1 MFWRMVTKTLIRQ
14 RGKMLMIA
22 FTVIL
27 GVSLSTAMMNV
38 MLGVGDKVNREL
50 KVYGANITVR
60 HKDAALMNDLYGLT
74 GQGVNDKFLYE
85 EDVLK
90 LKSIFWGFN
99 ILDFA
104 PMLEGHATLTI
115 ASDFQPERTLPENN
129 TNMQTAN
136 TSPVNN
142 TNMQSANTSPQN
154 NIYVQLLGTWP
165 EKNTV
170 LPTGEELHTG
180 LKALRTWWEILPGG
194 EWLSENDNDSVM
206 VGHMLAEQ
214 NNIHTGDSITLNG
227 KPFTVKAIFNDGGND
242 DSKILMTLPAVQD
255 IMNLHGRVS
264 TIEVSALTTPDNDLA
279 RKAAQ
284 DPRSLSPEEYET
296 WYCTAYVSAICH
308 QIQEV
313 IRDGVAKPVRQVAE
327 SEGTILNKTTL
338 LMVLITIL
346 SSIGSALAISN
357 LITASVIER
366 SQELGLLKALGAYN
380 WQIVLLVLLEV
391 MITGLFGGILGY
403 FLGIGFAQ
411 IIGQTV
417 FGSYIEIA
425 RMVILIVAVILFF
438 VTVLGS
444 IPAIRYLTALKPT
457 EVLHGK

>member
-1 MFWRMVTKTLIRQ
+1 MITKTLIRQ
-14 RGKMLMIA
+14 KGKMLMIA

-74 GQGVNDKFLYE
+74 GQGVSDKFLHE

-104 PMLEGHATLTI
+104 PMLEG
-115 ASDFQPERTLPENN
+115 
-129 TNMQTAN
+129 TARLN
-136 TSPVNN
+136 GED
-142 TNMQSANTSPQN
+142 
-154 NIYVQLLGTWP
+154 VQLIGTWP
-165 EKNTV
+165 EKNTI

-180 LKALRTWWEILPGG
+180 FKALRTWWEVSG
-194 EWLSENDNDSVM
+194 EWLSENDDASVM
-206 VGHMLAEQ
+206 LGKLFADIHSLHVGD
-214 NNIHTGDSITLNG
+214 TVTLSG
-227 KPFTVKAIFNDGGND
+227 KPFTVKGIFNDGGND

-255 IMNLHGRVS
+255 IMNLRGRVS

-284 DPRSLSPEEYET
+284 DPHSLSPDEYET

-391 MITGLFGGILGY
+391 MITGLFGGVLGY

-438 VTVLGS
+438 VTLLGS
-444 IPAIRYLTALKPT
+444 VPAIRYLTALKPT

>member
-1 MFWRMVTKTLIRQ
+1 MFWRMIGRTLVRQ
-14 RGKMLMIA
+14 KGKMLMIA
-22 FTVIL
+22 FTVVL

-60 HKDAALMNDLYGLT
+60 HKEAALMSDLYGLNE
-74 GQGVNDKFLYE
+74 GQGVTDKFLRE
-85 EDVLK
+85 EDVMK

-99 ILDFA
+99 IIGFA
-104 PMLEGHATLTI
+104 PMLNGRVELQGVG
-115 ASDFQPERTLPENN
+115 
-129 TNMQTAN
+129 
-136 TSPVNN
+136 PV
-142 TNMQSANTSPQN
+142 T
-154 NIYVQLLGTWP
+154 VVGTWMRKHA
-165 EKNTV
+165 ELN
-170 LPTGEELHTG
+170 TGETVDTG
-180 LKALRTWWEILPGG
+180 LRDLRSWWARDLKGDWIG
-194 EWLSENDNDSVM
+194 EADDDFVM
-206 VGHMLAEQ
+206 VGSLLAGR
-214 NNIHTGDSITLNG
+214 NDIKPGDVLTLSSG
-227 KPFTVKAIFNDGGND
+227 GRTKRVTVKGVFTDGSNADTEVIGTLRMVQE
-242 DSKILMTLPAVQD
+242 LMDLP
-255 IMNLHGRVS
+255 GCVS

-284 DPRSLSPEEYET
+284 NPKSLSPDEYET

-313 IRDGVAKPVRQVAE
+313 VRDGVARPVRQVAE

-366 SQELGLLKALGAYN
+366 SQELGLMKALGAQN
-380 WQIVLLVLLEV
+380 WQIALLVLTEV
-391 MITGLFGGILGY
+391 MMTSVLGGAVGY
-403 FLGIGFAQ
+403 FVGIGFAQ
-411 IIGQTV
+411 LIGQTV
-417 FGSYIEIA
+417 FGSTIEIA

-438 VTVLGS
+438 VTLLGS
-444 IPAIRYLTALKPT
+444 VPAIRYLMALKPT

>member
-1 MFWRMVTKTLIRQ
+1 MIFKTLVRQ
-14 RGKMLMIA
+14 KSKMLMIA
-22 FTVIL
+22 FTVVL

-60 HKDAALMNDLYGLT
+60 HKDAALMSDLYGLT
-74 GQGVNDKFLYE
+74 EGLGVNDKFLYE
-85 EDVLK
+85 EDALK

-104 PMLEGHATLTI
+104 PMLDGKAVM
-115 ASDFQPERTLPENN
+115 NN
-129 TNMQTAN
+129 
-136 TSPVNN
+136 SVEIPL
-142 TNMQSANTSPQN
+142 
-154 NIYVQLLGTWP
+154 IGTWP
-165 EKNTV
+165 EKHAI
-170 LPTGEELHTG
+170 LSTGEELNTG
-180 LKALRTWWEILPGG
+180 LKSLRTWWDIEG
-194 EWLSENDNDSVM
+194 EWLKENDDDFVM
-206 VGHMLAEQ
+206 LGKLIASKYNLKVGDE
-214 NNIHTGDSITLNG
+214 ITLNNKNFKIKG
-227 KPFTVKAIFNDGGND
+227 IFHDGGNSD
-242 DSKILMTLPAVQD
+242 EKILMTLPAVQNL
-255 IMNLHGRVS
+255 MNLQNKIS
-264 TIEVSALTTPDNDLA
+264 EIEVSALTTPDNDLA

-284 DPRSLSPEEYET
+284 DPKSLSPDEYET

-313 IRDGVAKPVRQVAE
+313 IRDGVAKAVRQVAE

-338 LMVLITIL
+338 LMILITIL

-380 WQIVLLVLLEV
+380 WQIVLLVLVEV
-391 MITGLFGGILGY
+391 MLTGLFGGIIGY

-438 VTVLGS
+438 VTLLGS
-444 IPAIRYLTALKPT
+444 VPAIRYLMALKPT

>member
-1 MFWRMVTKTLIRQ
+1 MGEVRALFWRMIGRTLVRQ
-14 RGKMLMIA
+14 KSKMLMIA
-22 FTVIL
+22 FTVVL

-60 HKDAALMNDLYGLT
+60 HKEAALMSDLYGLNE
-74 GQGVNDKFLYE
+74 GQGVTDKFLRE
-85 EDVLK
+85 EDVMK

-99 ILDFA
+99 IIGFA
-104 PMLEGHATLTI
+104 PMLNGRAELQGVG
-115 ASDFQPERTLPENN
+115 
-129 TNMQTAN
+129 
-136 TSPVNN
+136 PV
-142 TNMQSANTSPQN
+142 T
-154 NIYVQLLGTWP
+154 VVGTWMRKHA
-165 EKNTV
+165 ELN
-170 LPTGEELHTG
+170 TGETVDTG
-180 LKALRTWWEILPGG
+180 LRDLRSWWARDLKGDWIG
-194 EWLSENDNDSVM
+194 EADDDFVM
-206 VGHMLAEQ
+206 VGSLLAGR
-214 NNIHTGDSITLNG
+214 NDIKPGDVLTLSSG
-227 KPFTVKAIFNDGGND
+227 GRTKRVTVKGVFTDGSNADTEVIGTLRMVQE
-242 DSKILMTLPAVQD
+242 LMDLP
-255 IMNLHGRVS
+255 GCVS

-284 DPRSLSPEEYET
+284 NPKSLSPDEYET

-313 IRDGVAKPVRQVAE
+313 VRDGVARPVRQVAE

-338 LMVLITIL
+338 LMILITIL

-366 SQELGLLKALGAYN
+366 SQELGLMKALGAQN
-380 WQIVLLVLLEV
+380 WQIALLVLTEV
-391 MITGLFGGILGY
+391 MMTSVLGGAVGY
-403 FLGIGFAQ
+403 FVGIGFAQ

-417 FGSYIEIA
+417 FGSTIEIA

-438 VTVLGS
+438 VALLGGV
-444 IPAIRYLTALKPT
+444 PALRHPMALKPT

>member
-1 MFWRMVTKTLIRQ
+1 MFWHMIIKTLIRQ
-14 RGKMLMIA
+14 KSKMMMIA

-60 HKDAALMNDLYGLT
+60 HKDAALMSDLYGLNE
-74 GQGVNDKFLYE
+74 GLGVNDNFLHE

-104 PMLEGHATLTI
+104 PMLDGRVLMN
-115 ASDFQPERTLPENN
+115 S
-129 TNMQTAN
+129 
-136 TSPVNN
+136 
-142 TNMQSANTSPQN
+142 
-154 NIYVQLLGTWP
+154 NIDAAIMGTWP
-165 EKNTV
+165 EKHAV
-170 LPTGEELHTG
+170 LSTGEELNTG
-180 LKALRTWWEILPGG
+180 LKSLRTWWDVKGK
-194 EWLSENDNDSVM
+194 WLNENDNDSVM
-206 VGHMLAEQ
+206 LGSILASE
-214 NNIHTGDSITLNG
+214 NNIHTGDKITLKNNG
-227 KPFTVKAIFNDGGND
+227 HEKIFTVKGIFNDGGNA
-242 DSKILMTLPAVQD
+242 DSKILMTLSSAQAL
-255 IMNLHGRVS
+255 MNLPGKVS
-264 TIEVSALTTPDNDLA
+264 SIEVSALTTPDNDLA

-313 IRDGVAKPVRQVAE
+313 VRDGVAKAVRQVAE

-338 LMVLITIL
+338 LMILITIL

-380 WQIVLLVLLEV
+380 WEIALLVLAEV
-391 MITGLFGGILGY
+391 MITGLFGGIIGY
-403 FLGIGFAQ
+403 FLGIAFAQ
-411 IIGQTV
+411 VIGQTV

-438 VTVLGS
+438 VTLIGS
-444 IPAIRYLTALKPT
+444 IPAIRYLMALKPT

>member
-1 MFWRMVTKTLIRQ
+1 MFWHMVFKTIIRQ
-14 RGKMLMIA
+14 KSKMLMIA

-60 HKDAALMNDLYGLT
+60 HKDAALMNDLYGLNE
-74 GQGVNDKFLYE
+74 GIGINDKFLFE

-90 LKSIFWGFN
+90 LKTIFWGFN

-104 PMLEGHATLTI
+104 PILSGKVILNSSEVPIMGTWIAKHATL
-115 ASDFQPERTLPENN
+115 S
-129 TNMQTAN
+129 
-136 TSPVNN
+136 
-142 TNMQSANTSPQN
+142 
-154 NIYVQLLGTWP
+154 
-165 EKNTV
+165 
-170 LPTGEELHTG
+170 TGEELNTG
-180 LKALRTWWEILPGG
+180 LKSLRTWWDIQGDWIQEGNNNEVMLGNLLAKKINAKI
-194 EWLSENDNDSVM
+194 NDVIS
-206 VGHMLAEQ
+206 L
-214 NNIHTGDSITLNG
+214 NNKN
-227 KPFTVKAIFNDGGND
+227 FVVKGIFNDGGDADNE
-242 DSKILMTLPAVQD
+242 ILMTLSAAQD
-255 IMNLHGRVS
+255 LLNLHGKIS
-264 TIEVSALTTPDNDLA
+264 DIEVSALTTPDNDLA
-279 RKAAQ
+279 KKAAQ
-284 DPRSLSPEEYET
+284 NPRSLSPEEYET

-338 LMVLITIL
+338 LMILITIL

-380 WQIVLLVLLEV
+380 WQIALLVLVEV
-391 MITGLFGGILGY
+391 MITGLLGGILGY

-425 RMVILIVAVILFF
+425 QMVILIVGVILFF
-438 VTVLGS
+438 VTLAGS
-444 IPAIRYLTALKPT
+444 IPAIRYLMALKPT

>member
-1 MFWRMVTKTLIRQ
+1 MFWRMITKTLIRQ
-14 RGKMLMIA
+14 RGKMIMIA
-22 FTVIL
+22 FTVVL

-60 HKDAALMNDLYGLT
+60 HKDAALMSDLYGLE
-74 GQGVNDKFLYE
+74 GQGVNDKFLRE
-85 EDVLK
+85 NDVLK

-104 PMLEGHATLTI
+104 PMLEGRAGLNG
-115 ASDFQPERTLPENN
+115 SD
-129 TNMQTAN
+129 
-136 TSPVNN
+136 
-142 TNMQSANTSPQN
+142 
-154 NIYVQLLGTWP
+154 VQIIGTWP
-165 EKNTV
+165 EKHAA

-180 LKALRTWWEILPGG
+180 LKSLRTWWEISG
-194 EWLSENDNDSVM
+194 EWLGEDDNNSVM
-206 VGHMLAEQ
+206 AGHLLASQ
-214 NNIHTGDSITLNG
+214 NNIHAGDTITLTANG
-227 KPFTVKAIFNDGGND
+227 QSRNFTVKGIFNDGGNS
-242 DSKILMTLPAVQD
+242 DSKILMTLPAAQELL
-255 IMNLHGRVS
+255 NLHGRVS
-264 TIEVSALTTPDNDLA
+264 AIEVSALTTPDNDLA

-284 DPRSLSPEEYET
+284 DPHSLSPDEYET

-313 IRDGVAKPVRQVAE
+313 IEDGVAKPVRQVAE

-366 SQELGLLKALGAYN
+366 SQELGLLKALGAHN
-380 WQIVLLVLLEV
+380 WQIALLVLAEV
-391 MITGLFGGILGY
+391 MITGIAGGVIGY
-403 FLGIGFAQ
+403 FMGIGFAQ
-411 IIGQTV
+411 VIGQTV

-425 RMVILIVAVILFF
+425 RMVILIVALILFL
-438 VTVLGS
+438 VTLIGS
-444 IPAIRYLTALKPT
+444 IPAIRYLMALKPT

>member
-1 MFWRMVTKTLIRQ
+1 MIGRTLVRQ
-14 RGKMLMIA
+14 KGKMLMIA
-22 FTVIL
+22 FTVVL

-60 HKDAALMNDLYGLT
+60 HKEAALMSDLYGLNE
-74 GQGVNDKFLYE
+74 GQGVTDKFLR
-85 EDVLK
+85 EDDVMK

-99 ILDFA
+99 IIGFA
-104 PMLEGHATLTI
+104 PMLNGRAELQGVG
-115 ASDFQPERTLPENN
+115 
-129 TNMQTAN
+129 
-136 TSPVNN
+136 PV
-142 TNMQSANTSPQN
+142 T
-154 NIYVQLLGTWP
+154 VVGTWMRKHA
-165 EKNTV
+165 ELN
-170 LPTGEELHTG
+170 TGETVDTG
-180 LKALRTWWEILPGG
+180 LRDLRSWWARDLKGDWIG
-194 EWLSENDNDSVM
+194 EADDDFVM
-206 VGHMLAEQ
+206 VGSLLAGR
-214 NNIHTGDSITLNG
+214 NDIKPGDVLTLSSG
-227 KPFTVKAIFNDGGND
+227 GRTKRVTVKGVFTDGSNADTEVIGTLRMVQE
-242 DSKILMTLPAVQD
+242 LMDLP
-255 IMNLHGRVS
+255 GCVS

-284 DPRSLSPEEYET
+284 NPKSLSPDEYET

-313 IRDGVAKPVRQVAE
+313 VRDGVARPVRQVAE

-338 LMVLITIL
+338 LMILITIL

-366 SQELGLLKALGAYN
+366 SQELGLMKALGAQN
-380 WQIVLLVLLEV
+380 WQIALLVLTEV
-391 MITGLFGGILGY
+391 MMTSILGGAVGY
-403 FLGIGFAQ
+403 FVGIGFAQ

-417 FGSYIEIA
+417 FGSTIEIA

-438 VTVLGS
+438 VALLGS
-444 IPAIRYLTALKPT
+444 VPAIRYLMALTPT

>member
-1 MFWRMVTKTLIRQ
+1 MGEVRALFWRMIGRTLVRQ
-14 RGKMLMIA
+14 KGKMLMIA
-22 FTVIL
+22 FTVVL

-60 HKDAALMNDLYGLT
+60 HKEAALMSDLYGLNE
-74 GQGVNDKFLYE
+74 GQGVTDKFLRE
-85 EDVLK
+85 EDVMK

-99 ILDFA
+99 IIGFA
-104 PMLEGHATLTI
+104 PMLNGRAELQGVG
-115 ASDFQPERTLPENN
+115 
-129 TNMQTAN
+129 
-136 TSPVNN
+136 PV
-142 TNMQSANTSPQN
+142 T
-154 NIYVQLLGTWP
+154 VVGTWMRKHA
-165 EKNTV
+165 ELN
-170 LPTGEELHTG
+170 TGETVDTG
-180 LKALRTWWEILPGG
+180 LRDLRSWWARDLKGDWIG
-194 EWLSENDNDSVM
+194 EADDDFVM
-206 VGHMLAEQ
+206 VGSLLAGR
-214 NNIHTGDSITLNG
+214 NDIKPGDVLTLSSG
-227 KPFTVKAIFNDGGND
+227 GRTKRVTVKGVFTDGSNADTEVIG
-242 DSKILMTLPAVQD
+242 TLRMVQELLD
-255 IMNLHGRVS
+255 LPGCVS

-284 DPRSLSPEEYET
+284 NPKSLSPDEYET

-313 IRDGVAKPVRQVAE
+313 VRDGVARPVRQVAE

-366 SQELGLLKALGAYN
+366 SQELGLMKALGAQN
-380 WQIVLLVLLEV
+380 WQIALLVLTEV
-391 MITGLFGGILGY
+391 MMTSVLGGAVGY
-403 FLGIGFAQ
+403 FVGIGFAQ
-411 IIGQTV
+411 LIGQTV
-417 FGSYIEIA
+417 FGSTIEIA

-438 VTVLGS
+438 VTLLGS
-444 IPAIRYLTALKPT
+444 VPAIRYLMALKPT

>member
-1 MFWRMVTKTLIRQ
+1 MVTKTLIRQ
-14 RGKMLMIA
+14 KSKMLMIA

-60 HKDAALMNDLYGLT
+60 HKDAALMSDLYGLNE
-74 GQGVNDKFLYE
+74 GLGVNDKFLHE
-85 EDVLK
+85 EDILK
-90 LKSIFWGFN
+90 LKTIFWGFN

-104 PMLEGHATLTI
+104 PMLDGHAIL
-115 ASDFQPERTLPENN
+115 Q
-129 TNMQTAN
+129 AN
-136 TSPVNN
+136 GRVAGEVS
-142 TNMQSANTSPQN
+142 
-154 NIYVQLLGTWP
+154 LLGTWP
-165 EKNTV
+165 DKHAI
-170 LPTGEELHTG
+170 LSTGEELNTG
-180 LKALRTWWEILPGG
+180 LKSLRTWWDIKG
-194 EWLSENDNDSVM
+194 EWLNENDSDAVM
-206 VGHMLAEQ
+206 IGNLLASR
-214 NNIHTGDSITLNG
+214 NNIHVGDSITLINNG
-227 KPFTVKAIFNDGGND
+227 LVKNFRVKAIFNDGGNSD
-242 DSKILMTLPAVQD
+242 GKILMPLESVQEL
-255 IMNLHGRVS
+255 MNLSGKIS
-264 TIEVSALTTPDNDLA
+264 NIEVSALTTPDNDLA

-284 DPRSLSPEEYET
+284 DPRSLSPDEYET

-338 LMVLITIL
+338 LMILITIL

-380 WQIVLLVLLEV
+380 WQIALLVLVEV
-391 MITGLFGGILGY
+391 MMTGLLGGVLGY

-425 RMVILIVAVILFF
+425 RMVILIVAIILFF
-438 VTVLGS
+438 VTLIGS
-444 IPAIRYLTALKPT
+444 IPAIRYLMALKPT

>member
-1 MFWRMVTKTLIRQ
+1 MFWRMITKTLIRQ

-60 HKDAALMNDLYGLT
+60 HKDAALMNDLYGLS
-74 GQGVNDKFLYE
+74 GQGVSDKFLHE

-104 PMLEGHATLTI
+104 PMLEGHAALNGKDEI
-115 ASDFQPERTLPENN
+115 Q
-129 TNMQTAN
+129 
-136 TSPVNN
+136 
-142 TNMQSANTSPQN
+142 
-154 NIYVQLLGTWP
+154 ILGTWP

-170 LPTGEELHTG
+170 LPTGEELRTG
-180 LKALRTWWEILPGG
+180 LKALRTWWEVDGSWLG
-194 EWLSENDNDSVM
+194 EDEDGAVM
-206 VGHMLAEQ
+206 VGHLLAGEKG
-214 NNIHTGDSITLNG
+214 IHVGDSITLNG
-227 KPFTVKAIFNDGGND
+227 RAFTVKGIFNDGGTD
-242 DSKILMTLPAVQD
+242 DSKILMTLPALQD
-255 IMNLHGRVS
+255 LMNLRGKVS

-284 DPRSLSPEEYET
+284 NPRSLSPDEYET

-380 WQIVLLVLLEV
+380 WQIVLLVLAEV
-391 MITGLFGGILGY
+391 MITGLLGGVLGY

-438 VTVLGS
+438 VTLLGS
-444 IPAIRYLTALKPT
+444 VPAIRYLTALKPT

>member
-1 MFWRMVTKTLIRQ
+1 MFWRMITKTLIRQ
-14 RGKMLMIA
+14 KSKMIMIA
-22 FTVIL
+22 FTVVL

-60 HKDAALMNDLYGLT
+60 HKDAALMNDLYGLE
-74 GQGVNDKFLYE
+74 GQGVNDKFLRE
-85 EDVLK
+85 DDVLK

-104 PMLEGHATLTI
+104 PILEGRATLNGSEVSI
-115 ASDFQPERTLPENN
+115 
-129 TNMQTAN
+129 
-136 TSPVNN
+136 
-142 TNMQSANTSPQN
+142 
-154 NIYVQLLGTWP
+154 IGTWP
-165 EKNTV
+165 EKHAT

-180 LKALRTWWEILPGG
+180 LKSLRTWWAVNG
-194 EWLSENDNDSVM
+194 EWLEEDDDDGVM
-206 VGHMLAEQ
+206 IGHLLASQKNIDVGDE
-214 NNIHTGDSITLNG
+214 ITLDTEE
-227 KPFTVKAIFNDGGND
+227 FTVKGIFNDGGND
-242 DSKILMTLPAVQD
+242 DGKILMTLPSAQKLLD
-255 IMNLHGRVS
+255 LPGRVS
-264 TIEVSALTTPDNDLA
+264 DIEVSALTTPDNDLA

-313 IRDGVAKPVRQVAE
+313 IEDGVAKPVRQVAE

-380 WQIVLLVLLEV
+380 WQIVLLVLAEV
-391 MITGLFGGILGY
+391 MITGIAGGVVGY
-403 FLGIGFAQ
+403 FMGIGFAQ

-425 RMVILIVAVILFF
+425 RMVILIVAVILFL
-438 VTVLGS
+438 VTLIGS
-444 IPAIRYLTALKPT
+444 IPAIRYLMALKPT

>member
-1 MFWRMVTKTLIRQ
+1 MIGRTLVRQ
-14 RGKMLMIA
+14 KGKMLMIA
-22 FTVIL
+22 FTVVL

-60 HKDAALMNDLYGLT
+60 HKEAALMSDLYGLNE
-74 GQGVNDKFLYE
+74 GQGVTDKFLRE
-85 EDVLK
+85 EDVMK

-99 ILDFA
+99 IIGFA
-104 PMLEGHATLTI
+104 PMLNGRAELQGVG
-115 ASDFQPERTLPENN
+115 
-129 TNMQTAN
+129 
-136 TSPVNN
+136 PV
-142 TNMQSANTSPQN
+142 T
-154 NIYVQLLGTWP
+154 VVGTWMRKHA
-165 EKNTV
+165 ELN
-170 LPTGEELHTG
+170 TGETVDTG
-180 LKALRTWWEILPGG
+180 LRDLRSWWARDLKGDWIG
-194 EWLSENDNDSVM
+194 EADDDFVM
-206 VGHMLAEQ
+206 VGSLLAGR
-214 NNIHTGDSITLNG
+214 NDIKPGNVLTLSSG
-227 KPFTVKAIFNDGGND
+227 GRTKRVTVKGVFTDGSNADTEVIGTLRMVQE
-242 DSKILMTLPAVQD
+242 LMDLP
-255 IMNLHGRVS
+255 GCVS

-284 DPRSLSPEEYET
+284 NPKSLSPDEYET

-313 IRDGVAKPVRQVAE
+313 VRDGVARPVRQVAE

-338 LMVLITIL
+338 LMILITIL

-366 SQELGLLKALGAYN
+366 SQELGLMKALGAQN
-380 WQIVLLVLLEV
+380 WQIALLVLTEV
-391 MITGLFGGILGY
+391 MMTSVLGGAVGY
-403 FLGIGFAQ
+403 FVGIGFAQ

-417 FGSYIEIA
+417 FGSTIEIA

-438 VTVLGS
+438 VALLGS
-444 IPAIRYLTALKPT
+444 VPAIRYLMALKPT

>member
-1 MFWRMVTKTLIRQ
+1 MFWRMIFKTLSRQ
-14 RGKMLMIA
+14 KSKMLMIA

-60 HKDAALMNDLYGLT
+60 HKDAALMSDLYGLT
-74 GQGVNDKFLYE
+74 EGLGVNDKFLYE
-85 EDVLK
+85 EDILK

-104 PMLEGHATLTI
+104 PMLEGKI
-115 ASDFQPERTLPENN
+115 ENF
-129 TNMQTAN
+129 
-136 TSPVNN
+136 SV
-142 TNMQSANTSPQN
+142 
-154 NIYVQLLGTWP
+154 VGTWP
-165 EKNTV
+165 EKHAI
-170 LPTGEELHTG
+170 LSTGEELNTG
-180 LKALRTWWEILPGG
+180 LKNLRTWWEILPGG
-194 EWLSENDNDSVM
+194 QWLDENDNEAVM
-206 VGHMLAEQ
+206 IGQELAEK
-214 NNIHTGDSITLNG
+214 NNFHVGDSLVLEG
-227 KPFTVKAIFNDGGND
+227 KNFLIKGIFHDGGAD
-242 DSKILMTLPAVQD
+242 DGKILMTLPALQD
-255 IMNLHGRVS
+255 LLNLSGKIS
-264 TIEVSALTTPDNDLA
+264 SIEVSALTTPDNDLA

-284 DPRSLSPEEYET
+284 DPRSLSPDEYET

-338 LMVLITIL
+338 LMILITIL

-391 MITGLFGGILGY
+391 MITGLAGGVVGY

-425 RMVILIVAVILFF
+425 RMVILIVSVILFF
-438 VTVLGS
+438 VTLLGS
-444 IPAIRYLTALKPT
+444 VPAIRYLMALKPT

>member
-1 MFWRMVTKTLIRQ
+1 MFWRMIFKTLVRQ
-14 RGKMLMIA
+14 KSKMLMIA

-60 HKDAALMNDLYGLT
+60 HKDAALMSDLYGLT
-74 GQGVNDKFLYE
+74 EGLGVNDKFLYE
-85 EDVLK
+85 EDIFK
-90 LKSIFWGFN
+90 LKTIFWGFN
-99 ILDFA
+99 ILDFV
-104 PMLEGHATLTI
+104 PMLDGRAILSVKGRPGVIGDVSVFGTWTEKHATL
-115 ASDFQPERTLPENN
+115 S
-129 TNMQTAN
+129 
-136 TSPVNN
+136 
-142 TNMQSANTSPQN
+142 
-154 NIYVQLLGTWP
+154 
-165 EKNTV
+165 
-170 LPTGEELHTG
+170 TGEELSTG
-180 LKALRTWWEILPGG
+180 LKTLRTWWEIEGDWIG
-194 EWLSENDNDSVM
+194 EDDDNSVM
-206 VGHMLAEQ
+206 IGKILASK
-214 NNIHTGDSITLNG
+214 NKIHAGDAITLSSNG
-227 KPFTVKAIFNDGGND
+227 IVKNYIVKGIFNDGGNAD
-242 DSKILMTLPAVQD
+242 EKILMTLSEVQKL
-255 IMNLHGRVS
+255 MNLPGKIS
-264 TIEVSALTTPDNDLA
+264 SIEVSALTTPDNDLA

-284 DPRSLSPEEYET
+284 DPKSLSPDEYET

-338 LMVLITIL
+338 LMILITIL

-380 WQIVLLVLLEV
+380 WQIALLVLLEV
-391 MITGLFGGILGY
+391 MITGLFGGVIGY

-425 RMVILIVAVILFF
+425 KMVILIVAVILFF
-438 VTVLGS
+438 VTLLGS

>member
-1 MFWRMVTKTLIRQ
+1 MFWRMITKTLIRQ
-14 RGKMLMIA
+14 KGKMFMIA

-60 HKDAALMNDLYGLT
+60 HKDAALMGDLYGLT
-74 GQGVNDKFLYE
+74 EGQGVNDKFLHE
-85 EDVLK
+85 EDILK

-104 PMLEGHATLTI
+104 PMLDGTARLEGVGDV
-115 ASDFQPERTLPENN
+115 S
-129 TNMQTAN
+129 
-136 TSPVNN
+136 V
-142 TNMQSANTSPQN
+142 
-154 NIYVQLLGTWP
+154 VGTWP
-165 EKNTV
+165 EKHAV
-170 LPTGEELHTG
+170 LSTGEDLHTG
-180 LKALRTWWEILPGG
+180 LKSLRTWWEISG
-194 EWLSENDNDSVM
+194 EWLTEDDNNAVM
-206 VGHMLAEQ
+206 IGHLLASQ
-214 NNIHTGDSITLNG
+214 NNIHAGDDIVLNG
-227 KPFTVKAIFNDGGND
+227 KTFRVKGIYNDGGQAD
-242 DSKILMTLPAVQD
+242 GKILMTLPAVQELT
-255 IMNLHGRVS
+255 NLPGKVS
-264 TIEVSALTTPDNDLA
+264 SIEVSALTTPDNDLA

-284 DPRSLSPEEYET
+284 DPRSLSPDEYET

-338 LMVLITIL
+338 LMILITIL

-380 WQIVLLVLLEV
+380 WQIAALVLVEV
-391 MITGLFGGILGY
+391 MMTGLIGGILGY

-425 RMVILIVAVILFF
+425 RMVILIVAVILFL
-438 VTVLGS
+438 VTLAGS
-444 IPAIRYLTALKPT
+444 IPAIRYLMALKPT

>member
-1 MFWRMVTKTLIRQ
+1 MFWHMITKTLIRQ

-60 HKDAALMNDLYGLT
+60 HKDAALMSDLYG
-74 GQGVNDKFLYE
+74 QGINDKFLHE
-85 EDVLK
+85 DDVLK

-104 PMLEGHATLTI
+104 PMLEGHAALNGGE
-115 ASDFQPERTLPENN
+115 D
-129 TNMQTAN
+129 
-136 TSPVNN
+136 
-142 TNMQSANTSPQN
+142 
-154 NIYVQLLGTWP
+154 VQLLGTWP
-165 EKNTV
+165 EKHAT
-170 LPTGEELHTG
+170 LSTGEELHTG
-180 LKALRTWWEILPGG
+180 LKALRTWWEISG
-194 EWLSENDNDSVM
+194 EWLGEDEDDSVM
-206 VGHMLAEQ
+206 IGHLLAQ
-214 NNIHTGDSITLNG
+214 QHNLHAGDSITLNG
-227 KPFTVKAIFNDGGND
+227 KPFTVKGIFNDGGND
-242 DSKILMTLPAVQD
+242 DSKILMTLPAVQA
-255 IMNLHGRVS
+255 IMNLPGKVS

-380 WQIVLLVLLEV
+380 WQIVLLVLVEV
-391 MITGLFGGILGY
+391 MITGLFGGVLGY

-438 VTVLGS
+438 VTLAGS

>member
-1 MFWRMVTKTLIRQ
+1 MGEVRALFWRMIGRTLVRQ
-14 RGKMLMIA
+14 KSKMLMIA
-22 FTVIL
+22 FTVVL

-60 HKDAALMNDLYGLT
+60 HKEAALMSDLYGLNE
-74 GQGVNDKFLYE
+74 GQGVTDKFLRE
-85 EDVLK
+85 EDVMK

-99 ILDFA
+99 IIGFA
-104 PMLEGHATLTI
+104 PMLNGRAELQGVG
-115 ASDFQPERTLPENN
+115 
-129 TNMQTAN
+129 
-136 TSPVNN
+136 PV
-142 TNMQSANTSPQN
+142 T
-154 NIYVQLLGTWP
+154 VVGTWMRKHA
-165 EKNTV
+165 ELN
-170 LPTGEELHTG
+170 TGETVDTG
-180 LKALRTWWEILPGG
+180 LHDLRSWWARDLKGDWIG
-194 EWLSENDNDSVM
+194 EDDDDFVM
-206 VGHMLAEQ
+206 VGSLLAGQ
-214 NNIHTGDSITLNG
+214 NGIKPGDVLTLSSG
-227 KPFTVKAIFNDGGND
+227 GRTKRVTVKGVFTDGSNADTEVIGTLRMVQE
-242 DSKILMTLPAVQD
+242 LMDLP
-255 IMNLHGRVS
+255 GCVS

-284 DPRSLSPEEYET
+284 NPKSLSPDEYET

-313 IRDGVAKPVRQVAE
+313 VRDGVARPVRQVAE

-366 SQELGLLKALGAYN
+366 SQELGLMKALGAQN
-380 WQIVLLVLLEV
+380 WQIALLVLTEV
-391 MITGLFGGILGY
+391 MMTSVLGGAVGY
-403 FLGIGFAQ
+403 FVGIGFAQ
-411 IIGQTV
+411 LIGQTV
-417 FGSYIEIA
+417 FGSTIEIA

-438 VTVLGS
+438 VTLLGS
-444 IPAIRYLTALKPT
+444 VPAIRYLMALKPT

>member
-1 MFWRMVTKTLIRQ
+1 MGEVRALFWRMIGRTLVRQ
-14 RGKMLMIA
+14 KSKMLMIA
-22 FTVIL
+22 FTVVL

-60 HKDAALMNDLYGLT
+60 HKEAALMSDLYGLNE
-74 GQGVNDKFLYE
+74 GQGVADKFLRE
-85 EDVLK
+85 EDVMK

-99 ILDFA
+99 IIGFA
-104 PMLEGHATLTI
+104 PMLNGRAELQGVG
-115 ASDFQPERTLPENN
+115 
-129 TNMQTAN
+129 
-136 TSPVNN
+136 PV
-142 TNMQSANTSPQN
+142 T
-154 NIYVQLLGTWP
+154 VVGTWMR
-165 EKNTV
+165 KHAGLN
-170 LPTGEELHTG
+170 TGETVDTG
-180 LKALRTWWEILPGG
+180 LRDLRSWWARDLKGDWIG
-194 EWLSENDNDSVM
+194 EDDDDFVM
-206 VGHMLAEQ
+206 VGSLLAGQ
-214 NNIHTGDSITLNG
+214 NGIKPGDVLTLSSG
-227 KPFTVKAIFNDGGND
+227 GRTKRVTVKGVFTDGSNADTEVIGTLRMVQE
-242 DSKILMTLPAVQD
+242 LMDLP
-255 IMNLHGRVS
+255 GCVS

-284 DPRSLSPEEYET
+284 NPKSLSPDEYET

-313 IRDGVAKPVRQVAE
+313 VRDGVARPVRQVAE

-366 SQELGLLKALGAYN
+366 SQELGLMKALGAQN
-380 WQIVLLVLLEV
+380 WQIALLVLTEV
-391 MITGLFGGILGY
+391 MMTSVLGGAVGY
-403 FLGIGFAQ
+403 FVGIGFAQ
-411 IIGQTV
+411 LIGQTV
-417 FGSYIEIA
+417 FGSTIEIA

-438 VTVLGS
+438 VTLLGS
-444 IPAIRYLTALKPT
+444 VPAIRYLMALKPT

>member
-1 MFWRMVTKTLIRQ
+1 MFWRMIIKTLVRQ
-14 RGKMLMIA
+14 KSKMLMIA
-22 FTVIL
+22 FTVVL

-60 HKDAALMNDLYGLT
+60 HKDAALMSDLYGLT
-74 GQGVNDKFLYE
+74 EGRGVNDKFLYE
-85 EDVLK
+85 DDVLK

-104 PMLEGHATLTI
+104 PILEGHAI
-115 ASDFQPERTLPENN
+115 MKSNGHEDEEV
-129 TNMQTAN
+129 
-136 TSPVNN
+136 S
-142 TNMQSANTSPQN
+142 
-154 NIYVQLLGTWP
+154 LLGTWL
-165 EKNTV
+165 EKHAT
-170 LPTGEELHTG
+170 LSTGEELSTG
-180 LKALRTWWEILPGG
+180 LKSLRSWWRVEGYGFDEKHNNL
-194 EWLSENDNDSVM
+194 VM
-206 VGHMLAEQ
+206 VGKLLADR
-214 NNIHTGDSITLNG
+214 NNIHIDDSIILNDKNFIVSG
-227 KPFTVKAIFNDGGND
+227 IFDDGGND
-242 DSKILMTLPAVQD
+242 DEKIIMDLSALQEL
-255 IMNLHGRVS
+255 MNLPGKIS
-264 TIEVSALTTPDNDLA
+264 SIEVSALTTPDNDLA

-284 DPRSLSPEEYET
+284 DPRSLSPDEYET

-313 IRDGVAKPVRQVAE
+313 IRDGVAKAVRQVAE

-338 LMVLITIL
+338 LMILITIL

-380 WQIVLLVLLEV
+380 WQIALLVLLEV
-391 MITGLFGGILGY
+391 MLTGLAGGVAGY

-438 VTVLGS
+438 VTLLGS
-444 IPAIRYLTALKPT
+444 VPAIRYLMALKPT

>member
-1 MFWRMVTKTLIRQ
+1 MFMRMILRTLVRQ
-14 RGKMLMIA
+14 RGKLLMIA

-60 HKDAALMNDLYGLT
+60 HKDAALMNDLYGLSE
-74 GQGVNDKFLYE
+74 GLGVNDKFLHE

-90 LKSIFWGFN
+90 LKTIFWGFN

-104 PMLEGHATLTI
+104 PALDGKINLVKDNLVI
-115 ASDFQPERTLPENN
+115 KDVPL
-129 TNMQTAN
+129 
-136 TSPVNN
+136 V
-142 TNMQSANTSPQN
+142 
-154 NIYVQLLGTWP
+154 GTWT
-165 EKNTV
+165 EKHAQ
-170 LPTGEELHTG
+170 LPTGETLDTG
-180 LKALRTWWEILPGG
+180 LKSLRSWWNSDLKG
-194 EWLSENDNDSVM
+194 EWLNENDDNFVM
-206 VGHMLAEQ
+206 IGSLLAEK
-214 NNIHTGDSITLNG
+214 NNIHVGDNLKLLNNENE
-227 KPFTVKAIFNDGGND
+227 KAVTVKGIYNDGGSADNQILCTLKTAQD
-242 DSKILMTLPAVQD
+242 LLNLPGKI
-255 IMNLHGRVS
+255 S

-284 DPRSLSPEEYET
+284 DPRSLSPDEYET

-313 IRDGVAKPVRQVAE
+313 VRDGVAKPMRQVAE

-338 LMVLITIL
+338 LMILITIL

-380 WQIVLLVLLEV
+380 WQISLLVLAEV
-391 MITGLFGGILGY
+391 MLTGLIGGILGY

-425 RMVILIVAVILFF
+425 QMVILIVAVILFF
-438 VTVLGS
+438 VTLLGS
-444 IPAIRYLTALKPT
+444 VPAIRYLMALKPT

>member
-1 MFWRMVTKTLIRQ
+1 MIIRTLARQ
-14 RGKMLMIA
+14 KGKMFMIA
-22 FTVIL
+22 FTVVL

-60 HKDAALMNDLYGLT
+60 HKDAALMSDLYGLNE

-85 EDVLK
+85 EDILK

-104 PMLEGHATLTI
+104 PMLDGRAVLQLKGRPGTLGEVSLI
-115 ASDFQPERTLPENN
+115 
-129 TNMQTAN
+129 
-136 TSPVNN
+136 
-142 TNMQSANTSPQN
+142 
-154 NIYVQLLGTWP
+154 GTWP
-165 EKNTV
+165 EKHTV
-170 LPTGEELHTG
+170 LSTGEDLHTG
-180 LKALRTWWEILPGG
+180 LKSLRTWWEVKG
-194 EWLSENDNDSVM
+194 EWLSEHDNDAVMIGSV
-206 VGHMLAEQ
+206 LASEK
-214 NNIHTGDSITLNG
+214 NIHTGDAITLTNNG
-227 KPFTVKAIFNDGGND
+227 TTRNFIVKGIFNDGGSD
-242 DSKILMTLPAVQD
+242 DGKILMTLPAVQEL
-255 IMNLHGRVS
+255 MRLEGKVS
-264 TIEVSALTTPDNDLA
+264 SIEVSALTTPDNDLA

-284 DPRSLSPEEYET
+284 DPRSLSPDEYET

-338 LMVLITIL
+338 LMVLITVL

-380 WQIVLLVLLEV
+380 WQIALMVLVEV
-391 MITGLFGGILGY
+391 MMTGLIGGVLGY

-425 RMVILIVAVILFF
+425 KMVILIVGVILFF
-438 VTVLGS
+438 VALAGS
-444 IPAIRYLTALKPT
+444 VPAIRYLMALKPT

>member
-1 MFWRMVTKTLIRQ
+1 
-14 RGKMLMIA
+14 MIA

-60 HKDAALMNDLYGLT
+60 HKDAALMNDLYGLE

-104 PMLEGHATLTI
+104 PMLEGHAALNGGE
-115 ASDFQPERTLPENN
+115 S
-129 TNMQTAN
+129 
-136 TSPVNN
+136 
-142 TNMQSANTSPQN
+142 
-154 NIYVQLLGTWP
+154 VQLLGTWP

-194 EWLSENDNDSVM
+194 SWLSEDDNNAVM
-206 VGHMLAEQ
+206 IGHILAEQ
-214 NNIHTGDSITLNG
+214 HSIHTGDSITLNG

-242 DSKILMTLPAVQD
+242 DNKILMTLPEVQD

-284 DPRSLSPEEYET
+284 DPRSLSPDEYET